1 MNQYLKYSLILVV
14 IVVFL
19 AYIYYELFNQFLVT
33 GSTPI
38 ESNNTTIQF
47 ILLLTGIITIFFLY
61 INYDLQRKQIK
72 NLQNETDFNRAL
84 DVVYKQLEYIVN
96 YIKNDEVLNQMNGK
110 FFDDGIQHMDYH
122 SKYQTELLNKLDKLN
137 ESLKIITFTIHS
149 YNLTIKQKNYLL
161 RIAVYNIGKQFLL
174 NIKLLQIFETKNKDE
189 EASDLYFIISSINS
203 FDNLI
208 TKNNE
213 KEKIKVSKL
222 FLGEDN

>member
-1 MNQYLKYSLILVV
+1 
-14 IVVFL
+14 
-19 AYIYYELFNQFLVT
+19 
-33 GSTPI
+33 
-38 ESNNTTIQF
+38 QF

-149 YNLTIKQKNYLL
+149 YNLTIKHKNYLL
-161 RIAVYNIGKQFLL
+161 RIAVYNIGK
-174 NIKLLQIFETKNKDE
+174 
-189 EASDLYFIISSINS
+189 
-203 FDNLI
+203 
-208 TKNNE
+208 
-213 KEKIKVSKL
+213 
-222 FLGEDN
+222 